1 MKDSQSGK
9 LWEGYGKI
17 FFHIKDSFQ
26 FSTLAKPRT
35 ILAIGIIS
43 YILAVAV
50 LLMDFSLALKSLF
63 ALISGS
69 VLCGALISFHKN
81 KVNDRVGG
89 YKQTVKQPCR
99 DHYIEFDA
107 TGALIKASC
116 LNEVISVMPEGLSK
130 KFNFDVLYAQVL
142 KSRVTGCVKQKSFLD
157 YYAFDLPGPAHFYEF
172 MKGTDGHIYLFMAT
186 ETQEKGIV
194 CSLKFITPIYQL
206 FSEFSQ
212 YTASIKHR
220 IHDLNNILAIIDGYT
235 RVTMPMIE
243 DKTKARQN
251 LEKISKTLKKGCGIS
266 RSILRESPSSH
277 KSAHTINSKK
287 EPQFSPREYIGHGLE
302 NEKEFSENDNFK
314 KNQIFLVRNGL
325 KDLNQLLLLLKEQ
338 DFEICLFWCLE
349 EALSKC
355 EVSQVKPG
363 FLILSA
369 SSGRISPGKG
379 ALLFEAVSP
388 ETRIIFAGDTQECFQ
403 NELENYH
410 AISTPYKKE
419 DLFNFENDKAKS
431 FSKHNNGEKCF

>member
-157 YYAFDLPGPAHFYEF
+157 YYAFDLPGPAHF
-172 MKGTDGHIYLFMAT
+172 
-186 ETQEKGIV
+186 
-194 CSLKFITPIYQL
+194 
-206 FSEFSQ
+206 
-212 YTASIKHR
+212 
-220 IHDLNNILAIIDGYT
+220 HDLNNILAIIDGYT